1 MKKCYFSLAAFV
13 CFVSFLAGCGTDS
26 GKKGESVTDTENA
39 YGDVLDYNPEEYVK
53 LGDYKNLKV
62 QYPLPYV
69 SDEDMQMYIYD
80 MIEEGT
86 EYKKLDREARK
97 GDFVTIDFTGTMDGK
112 EFEGGSASDFEFTL
126 GQGEFLEDFEKNII
140 GMKTGESTSFQMVF
154 PDDYEDLAGKTA
166 DFTVTLK
173 SLSQVIKPEYTDE
186 LVAKTTEYSSIEEYE
201 AAIREELIVSAQQE
215 SEEEAGTN
223 ALALAVENAKIDGY
237 PQGLYDYT
245 YEDTKNICEGTSQMF
260 GMEIEEVVQEYY
272 GAENLEEAV
281 LNTVNE
287 TMVIQAIAK
296 KEGLE
301 ISDKDYN
308 GAAENLAEEYG
319 YGSLEEFEE
328 DYSRTETMLLLVRDK
343 VLQFLYESAEL
354 EEVSQEE
361 YYGSDEILMEG
372 TESMDWILEEDS
384 E

>member
-39 YGDVLDYNPEEYVK
+39 YEDVLDYNPEEYVK

-201 AAIREELIVSAQQE
+201 EAIREELIVSAQQE

-372 TESMDWILEEDS
+372 TESVDWILEEDS